1 MKYKT
6 NGKEVRVYKNLPE
19 GWSVIKGTMTQP
31 KGTVWIK
38 KGSLFKKDGKSGEY
52 RKNKDYKQALLITDE
67 EQMIET
73 IAENRK
79 NKRRPDNFVPD
90 QTTEKKIRAEMRR
103 QDRERQKREKKSSV
117 SKSTKHSTPL
127 EKSIKP
133 TTDKV
138 GDVLV
143 NQAGVKYKIV
153 GEKYVEPSGY
163 RDGKTKVRHLI
174 VKPDGKEAFEIN
186 DHTLK
191 FYRDQ
196 KTLKRVAP
204 KKCAAKARKK

>member
-79 NKRRPDNFVPD
+79 NKRRPD
-90 QTTEKKIRAEMRR
+90 
-103 QDRERQKREKKSSV
+103 RERQKREKKSSV
-117 SKSTKHSTPL
+117 SKSMKHSTPL